1 MDFPSYSPDLNPIEN
16 LWADLKR
23 RIELH
28 NCNNV
33 DELKKVIENEW
44 FDTPEDLCARLVDSM
59 PIRCKAVV
67 TNKGFMTK
75 Y

>member
-28 NCNNV
+28 NCRTV
-33 DELKKVIENEW
+33 DELKQVIEDEW
-44 FDTPEDLCARLVDSM
+44 FKTSDELCARLVDSM
-59 PIRCKAVV
+59 PIRCKAVI
-67 TNKGFMTK
+67 TNHGFKTK